1 LSIRAVDMSG
11 LAAMAFCIAA
21 SRSAALTN
29 VAAVPRG
36 AGAGGAGV
44 GPPPRC
50 WPLTTIA
57 VNTAVSP
64 TAAIDALIMR
74 GL

>member
-1 LSIRAVDMSG
+1 MAGFAAV
-11 LAAMAFCIAA
+11 AFFSAA

-36 AGAGGAGV
+36 AGAEGAPGAF
-44 GPPPRC
+44 C
-50 WPLTTIA
+50 CPLAAA
-57 VNTAVSP
+57 VNRAVNP
-64 TAAIDALIMR
+64 MAATEAFIMR